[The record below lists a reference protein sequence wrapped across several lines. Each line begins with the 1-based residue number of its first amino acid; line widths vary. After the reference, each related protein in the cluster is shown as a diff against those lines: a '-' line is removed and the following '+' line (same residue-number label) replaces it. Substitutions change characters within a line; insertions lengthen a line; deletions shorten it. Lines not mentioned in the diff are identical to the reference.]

1 MPASLIEVFTSFQ
14 GEGPYVGYPQLF
26 IRFAG
31 CNLRCRYCDT
41 PVAAGKHAHFEAT
54 PGKGDFRSVPNPVS
68 VRQVIPVLH
77 KAASAHLHSWSL
89 TGGEPL
95 LYPVFIKEL
104 VSSAKPSEV
113 KIYLETNGTLSEA
126 LTAIIDF
133 IDIIAMDIKVP
144 STSGLPPLWTR
155 HRQFL
160 QVASR
165 KNVFVKVVVAETTP
179 EEEVEAAASLVAS
192 VAEDIPLILQ
202 PVSAPAGLRAVNTAH
217 LLRLCRR
224 ARAYLSDVR
233 VIPQVHKVLGW
244 R

>member
-1 MPASLIEVFTSFQ
+1 MPAPLIEVFTSFQ
-14 GEGPYVGYPQLF
+14 GEGPYVGCPQLF

-41 PVAAGKHAHFEAT
+41 PVAAGEHAHLEAT
-54 PGKGDFRSVPNPVS
+54 PGKGDFRLAPNPVS
-68 VRQVIPVLH
+68 VHHILPILQQ
-77 KAASAHLHSWSL
+77 AADAQLHSWSL

-95 LYPVFIKEL
+95 LYPAFIKEL
-104 VSSAKPSEV
+104 AFATRPSKV
-113 KIYLETNGTLSEA
+113 KIYLETNGTLNEA
-126 LTAIIDF
+126 LTAIIDCV
-133 IDIIAMDIKVP
+133 DIIAMDIKVP

-160 QVASR
+160 QVASQ
-165 KNVFVKVVVAETTP
+165 KDVFVKVVVAETTQ

-192 VAEDIPLILQ
+192 VAADIPLILQ
-202 PVSAPAGLRAVNTAH
+202 PVSAPAGLGAVNTAH

-224 ARAYLSDVR
+224 ARTYLSDVR
-233 VIPQVHKVLGW
+233 VIPQVHRILGW

>member
-1 MPASLIEVFTSFQ
+1 MPAPLIEVFTSFQ

-41 PVAAGKHAHFEAT
+41 PVAADENARIEAT
-54 PGKGDFRSVPNPVS
+54 PGRGDFRPVPNPVTI
-68 VRQVIPVLH
+68 RQLLPVLTQ
-77 KAASAHLHSWSL
+77 ATGTDLHSWSL

-95 LYPVFIKEL
+95 LYPAFIREL
-104 VSSAKPSEV
+104 VSTVQPATV
-113 KIYLETNGTLSEA
+113 RIYLETNGTLSEA
-126 LTAIIDF
+126 LTEVIDF

-160 QVASR
+160 QVASQ
-165 KNVFVKVVVAETTP
+165 KEVFVKVVVTDTT
-179 EEEVEAAASLVAS
+179 EEEEIEVAASLIAS
-192 VAEDIPLILQ
+192 VAAGTPLILQ
-202 PVSAPAGLRAVNTAH
+202 PVSTPAGLKAIDTVH
-217 LLRLCRR
+217 LLRLYRR
-224 ARAYLSDVR
+224 ARAYLGDVR
-233 VIPQVHKVLGW
+233 VIPQVHRIQGW